1 MGGRGGGTRRANAS
15 AERLVRRA
23 ENPRASRGVASQDV
37 GDPSELERLAC
48 GGNEENEP
56 ESVSGLL
63 EGAKAPDAVDENGA
77 ARRSPRA
84 AESDAAAGLKKRKRG
99 RAKKAA
105 TSVPSAPRPRL
116 AALDEPR
123 IPHTKLPRKKF
134 AQATLAFS

>member
-1 MGGRGGGTRRANAS
+1 
-15 AERLVRRA
+15 
-23 ENPRASRGVASQDV
+23 V

-56 ESVSGLL
+56 EKGSGLS
-63 EGAKAPDAVDENGA
+63 EKRGKTRKAPDAVDENGA
-77 ARRSPRA
+77 ARRSLRA
-84 AESDAAAGLKKRKRG
+84 AESDAVAGLKKRKRG

-105 TSVPSAPRPRL
+105 STVSAAPRPRL